1 MTNFQN
7 TKRRVESDAR
17 SGGYFLNPDE
27 AFLKDLLEGL
37 TVNEER
43 YGYPS
48 CPCRIGTGSL
58 AVDRD
63 IICPCDYRDADVA
76 EYGACFCALFL
87 RQDVFEGKAKLTPV
101 PERRPREKSER
112 SMSAALSGADNT
124 PRIGSAKGAE
134 KEDLVA
140 LGDGKM
146 RLYYCKQCGY
156 VCYRE
161 DPPLICPVCK
171 AKRELF
177 AEISL
182 QVTLRG

>member
-1 MTNFQN
+1 MTSIQE

-27 AFLKDLLEGL
+27 AFIRDLLDGL
-37 TVNEER
+37 RER
-43 YGYPS
+43 GALRLSVPWG
-48 CPCRIGTGSL
+48 RKL
-58 AVDRD
+58 NFAVDRD

-76 EYGACFCALFL
+76 EYGACYCALFL
-87 RQDVFEGKAKLTPV
+87 RKDVFEGKAKLAPV

-112 SMSAALSGADNT
+112 SMSASVG
-124 PRIGSAKGAE
+124 GAKGAPDHPAEVEE

-140 LGDGKM
+140 IGEGKM
-146 RLYYCKQCGY
+146 KLYYCKQCGY

-161 DPPLICPVCK
+161 EPPLICPVCK
-171 AKRELF
+171 AKRDLF

-182 QVTLRG
+182 QVTAKG